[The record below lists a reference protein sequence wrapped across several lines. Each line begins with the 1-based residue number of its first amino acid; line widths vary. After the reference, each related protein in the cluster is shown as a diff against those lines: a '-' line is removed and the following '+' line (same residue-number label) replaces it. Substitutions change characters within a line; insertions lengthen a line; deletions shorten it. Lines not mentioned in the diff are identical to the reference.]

1 MRSAIFAAAALI
13 VLGTPEIAAAKS
25 LPAGGMTIGD
35 VVSWLQASG
44 YKAQVLTTKDGK
56 QNVESEADGLAF
68 HIFLYDCKNKRCGS
82 LQFSVG
88 IDTKGAV
95 SPQKINEWN
104 VENRWVRGYTDNV
117 NDPWL
122 QFDIDLTPGGTY
134 EMLDDEF
141 DIWKSQLSKFRQYVR
156 Q

>member
-1 MRSAIFAAAALI
+1 
-13 VLGTPEIAAAKS
+13 
-25 LPAGGMTIGD
+25 
-35 VVSWLQASG
+35 
-44 YKAQVLTTKDGK
+44 
-56 QNVESEADGLAF
+56 
-68 HIFLYDCKNKRCGS
+68 
-82 LQFSVG
+82 
-88 IDTKGAV
+88 
-95 SPQKINEWN
+95 